1 MLFQTPTK
9 MYLKSLVR
17 VASVG
22 ALYRHKQEDSP
33 GPEPGP
39 SSQTESPRT
48 AAAAQSRQ
56 TVTQLPSSY
65 HHHQQS
71 PVSRVLAEQCDYG
84 ADTVSHAPEPEGGAG
99 DSEQLV
105 LDLLAETVTKPNELS
120 KQQAQAE
127 KLKSAITKAR
137 NLVWC
142 KMYESGAPGM
152 VRMVVKNIFVTFQ
165 KYLSRKG
172 GCRGSERQDGVAAR
186 VRLL

>member
-1 MLFQTPTK
+1 

-22 ALYRHKQEDSP
+22 ALYRHKQEDS
-33 GPEPGP
+33 EPGP
-39 SSQTESPRT
+39 GCQMESPRT

-65 HHHQQS
+65 QQLQQS

-152 VRMVVKNIFVTFQ
+152 VRYKKRKIF
-165 KYLSRKG
+165 L
-172 GCRGSERQDGVAAR
+172 
-186 VRLL
+186 

>member
-1 MLFQTPTK
+1 

-22 ALYRHKQEDSP
+22 ALYRHKQEDS
-33 GPEPGP
+33 EPGP
-39 SSQTESPRT
+39 NSQMESPRT

-56 TVTQLPSSY
+56 TVTQLSASY
-65 HHHQQS
+65 HHQQQQQQC
-71 PVSRVLAEQCDYG
+71 VTRVLAEQCDYG
-84 ADTVSHAPEPEGGAG
+84 ADTVSHSPEPEGGAA

-152 VRMVVKNIFVTFQ
+152 VRMVVKIF
-165 KYLSRKG
+165 L
-172 GCRGSERQDGVAAR
+172 
-186 VRLL
+186 

>member
-1 MLFQTPTK
+1 

-39 SSQTESPRT
+39 GCQLESPRT
-48 AAAAQSRQ
+48 AAAAQSRH
-56 TVTQLPSSY
+56 TAQLPATY
-65 HHHQQS
+65 HHHHQQQS
-71 PVSRVLAEQCDYG
+71 PVSRVLAEQCDYA

-99 DSEQLV
+99 DSDQLV

-152 VRMVVKNIFVTFQ
+152 VRIRIVVKNIFVIFQ

-172 GCRGSERQDGVAAR
+172 GGRGSERQDGVAAR
-186 VRLL
+186 LRLL

>member
-1 MLFQTPTK
+1 

-39 SSQTESPRT
+39 GCQVESPRT
-48 AAAAQSRQ
+48 AAAAQSRH
-56 TVTQLPSSY
+56 TAQLPASY
-65 HHHQQS
+65 HQQQQS
-71 PVSRVLAEQCDYG
+71 PVSRVLAEQCDYA

-99 DSEQLV
+99 DSDQLV

-152 VRMVVKNIFVTFQ
+152 VRMVKKFGNFKNIFLV
-165 KYLSRKG
+165 
-172 GCRGSERQDGVAAR
+172 
-186 VRLL
+186 

>member
-1 MLFQTPTK
+1 

-39 SSQTESPRT
+39 SSQMESPRT

-56 TVTQLPSSY
+56 TVTQLSASY
-65 HHHQQS
+65 HHQQQQQC
-71 PVSRVLAEQCDYG
+71 VSRVLAEQCEYS
-84 ADTVSHAPEPEGGAG
+84 ADTVSHAPEPEGGAA

-152 VRMVVKNIFVTFQ
+152 VRIVVKNIFVAFR
-165 KYLSRKG
+165 KYLSLKG
-172 GCRGSERQDGVAAR
+172 GGRGSQWQDGVAAR

>member
-1 MLFQTPTK
+1 

-39 SSQTESPRT
+39 GCQVECPRS
-48 AAAAQSRQ
+48 AAAAQSRH

-65 HHHQQS
+65 HHHHQQQS
-71 PVSRVLAEQCDYG
+71 PVSRVLAEQCDYA

-152 VRMVVKNIFVTFQ
+152 VRIKKRKIFLQLLKNI
-165 KYLSRKG
+165 YL
-172 GCRGSERQDGVAAR
+172 V
-186 VRLL
+186 